1 MVKETGRK
9 PIAQNR
15 KARHD
20 YHIED
25 VVEAG
30 LVLTGT
36 EVKSL
41 RQGRASL
48 VDAFAAV
55 RGNELWLQGM
65 HIPEYTHGTWT
76 NHEPRRTRKLLLHR
90 DEMEKLIRAAASGV
104 VTDRYYNGGYGNR
117 VFISHGVIDGSSITT
132 VYNHLSRY
140 RAHVGER
147 VSRGEIIGY
156 VGTTGYSTGCH
167 LHFMV
172 YQDGRVVNPMKW
184 L

>member
-65 HIPEYTHGTWT
+65 HIPEYKHGTWT
-76 NHEPRRTRKLLLHR
+76 NHEPRRTRKLLLHK
-90 DEMEKLIRAAASGV
+90 DELQKLIRAVEQQGV
-104 VTDRYYNGGYGNR
+104 SVIPLSLYFKDGYAKVELGTGRGKKDYDKRQALAERQAGREAKRALSDRRRGGR
-117 VFISHGVIDGSSITT
+117 
-132 VYNHLSRY
+132 
-140 RAHVGER
+140 
-147 VSRGEIIGY
+147 
-156 VGTTGYSTGCH
+156 
-167 LHFMV
+167 
-172 YQDGRVVNPMKW
+172 
-184 L
+184 

>member
-1 MVKETGRK
+1 MVKQSGREK

-65 HIPEYTHGTWT
+65 HIPEYKHGTWT
-76 NHEPRRTRKLLLHR
+76 NHEPRRTRKLLLHK
-90 DEMEKLIRAAASGV
+90 DEVQKLIREVEQQGV
-104 VTDRYYNGGYGNR
+104 SLIPLSLYFKDGYAKVELAIGRGKKDYDKRHALAERQANREAQRALSDRR
-117 VFISHGVIDGSSITT
+117 
-132 VYNHLSRY
+132 R
-140 RAHVGER
+140 
-147 VSRGEIIGY
+147 
-156 VGTTGYSTGCH
+156 
-167 LHFMV
+167 
-172 YQDGRVVNPMKW
+172 Q
-184 L
+184 

>member
-20 YHIED
+20 YHIDD

-41 RQGRASL
+41 RLGRASH
-48 VDAFAAV
+48 VDAFGSV
-55 RGNELWLQGM
+55 RGKELWLQNL

-90 DEMEKLIRAAASGV
+90 DEMEKLIRAVEQQGV
-104 VTDRYYNGGYGNR
+104 TLVPLSLYFKDGYAKVELATARGKKDYDKRHALAERQANREAQRALSDR
-117 VFISHGVIDGSSITT
+117 
-132 VYNHLSRY
+132 SR
-140 RAHVGER
+140 R
-147 VSRGEIIGY
+147 
-156 VGTTGYSTGCH
+156 
-167 LHFMV
+167 
-172 YQDGRVVNPMKW
+172 
-184 L
+184 